1 METDMAALPR
11 ALVQCPLII
20 CTSSH
25 IVLANVTAVTGGG
38 MDGVPQLIGSKS
50 KPQHGRPITKRESC
64 QLGPTLK
71 VTGAA
76 ADRRNVF
83 SCRQSLWPQLTPS
96 TDFSPLPFLRHL
108 NLNRL
113 LSSTFTS
120 HGLFLTPHLPLL
132 NPLLCLPFSLHP
144 PSVSPSTSLSQ
155 SSALSP
161 AVSSSSTEKL
171 VVTLSLSLIQFSSLP
186 ALLSALSLSFPFPP
200 NLLYI
205 SGTGFN

>member
-25 IVLANVTAVTGGG
+25 IVLANATAVTGGG

-71 VTGAA
+71 VTGVA

-83 SCRQSLWPQLTPS
+83 SYRQSLWPQLTPS

-120 HGLFLTPHLPLL
+120 HGLSHSTSSSVKSTTLPSLFS
-132 NPLLCLPFSLHP
+132 PPSLCISLHFTI
-144 PSVSPSTSLSQ
+144 SVIRP
-155 SSALSP
+155 
-161 AVSSSSTEKL
+161 
-171 VVTLSLSLIQFSSLP
+171 LP
-186 ALLSALSLSFPFPP
+186 GCLL
-200 NLLYI
+200 
-205 SGTGFN
+205 